1 MASNRL
7 SKGFVDYYQVHN
19 RSPSGGARERK
30 EGEPVDGTR
39 LPIERIPPTSIF
51 MPPAPPG
58 VSSRGQLT
66 PHGGAPAEFGDT
78 DSDTETHVG
87 LPDGTREITFR
98 MNDLAGQLK
107 SPSSKGHS
115 SIGKSAADIQG
126 NISKRAD
133 EIMQEFKDNDALFRL
148 EQKSIPKEPERK
160 GSGMYAGAGMMQ
172 GEVEFPGIDGHRAHY
187 LILPEEM
194 EETEAAQ

>member
-19 RSPSGGARERK
+19 GSPSGGARERK

-78 DSDTETHVG
+78 DSDTDSDGEEVAAAEALG
-87 LPDGTREITFR
+87 LTTASSGRRASCART
-98 MNDLAGQLK
+98 LARC
-107 SPSSKGHS
+107 
-115 SIGKSAADIQG
+115 D
-126 NISKRAD
+126 D
-133 EIMQEFKDNDALFRL
+133 D
-148 EQKSIPKEPERK
+148 EQK
-160 GSGMYAGAGMMQ
+160 
-172 GEVEFPGIDGHRAHY
+172 VV
-187 LILPEEM
+187 
-194 EETEAAQ
+194 